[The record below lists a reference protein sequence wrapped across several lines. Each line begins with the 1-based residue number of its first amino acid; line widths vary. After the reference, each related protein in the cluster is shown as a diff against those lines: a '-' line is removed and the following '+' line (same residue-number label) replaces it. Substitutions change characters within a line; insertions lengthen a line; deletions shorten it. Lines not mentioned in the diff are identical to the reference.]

1 MSLFSDLE
9 ELPDDPGVYLIKDK
23 KDKVIYVGKAKSLK
37 KRVKQH
43 FQAVSLPREEKLQEL
58 ATRIDWILTRNES
71 EAIILEE
78 KLVKQ
83 LSPKLN
89 SMLKDDKSNLLICIT
104 LTEKY
109 PQLLIVRETD
119 PRNEK
124 NIYFGPFPSN
134 IMLRQTVK
142 LVLRLFPICNC
153 GKNVE
158 KLREKKSSIRCMR
171 ERLDRCLAPCK
182 NDISPKE
189 YIKTVKNVISFLNGD
204 VADLLDNLEK
214 EMWFASEEANFER
227 ATMIRDL
234 IQSVR
239 KILNLQEDLHSKI
252 KNIDVLAFEEEDSNI
267 AFCKLEIRNH
277 RVQNIKNYITARS
290 EKILFKTLSEV
301 QAFIYGTGESIKSI
315 LTSDDF
321 TKRFHPNIDLKIVY
335 PKEDT
340 SNQLVEIAKKNAKA
354 ELFRFLRDVQY
365 EKDAR
370 LVLKEMQNFFQLP
383 EEPTIIHG
391 FDISTLKGQLSV
403 GSCVTFVDGQPKKGL
418 YRRFRIRGFYTEPD
432 DYAMMEEVIKRKY
445 SSDTLKSDP
454 LPNLLIID
462 GGKGQLNIALEVLKK
477 LNLNIPA
484 ISIAKKNE
492 EIYVEW
498 SDSPIALEQDSF
510 VLKLVQNVRDEA
522 HRFAISYHKTLRA
535 RSVKSSEFEKIKG
548 IGKAKVFLLFQ
559 EYQNTKNIASA
570 NIEEIMKLIAVNEK
584 IAKEVIEIAK
594 RSTKKLL
601 LRKN

>member
-23 KDKVIYVGKAKSLK
+23 EDKVIYVGKAKNLK

-43 FQAVSLPREEKLQEL
+43 FQAVTLPREEKLQEL
-58 ATRIDWILTRNES
+58 ATRVDWILTRNET

-104 LTEKY
+104 LEEKY

-119 PRNEK
+119 PRNKK

-134 IMLRQTVK
+134 LMLRQTVK

-153 GKNVE
+153 GKDVE
-158 KLREKKSSIRCMR
+158 KLRKRKSSIRCMR
-171 ERLDRCLAPCK
+171 ERLNWCLAPCK
-182 NDISPKE
+182 NDISTEE
-189 YIKTVKNVISFLNGD
+189 YMKTVRNVLSFLKGD
-204 VADLLDNLEK
+204 IADLLDNLEK
-214 EMWFASEEANFER
+214 EMWSASEQADFER
-227 ATMIRDL
+227 ATVIRDL
-234 IQSVR
+234 IHSVR
-239 KILNLQEDLHSKI
+239 TILNLQEDLHSKV
-252 KNIDVLAFEEEDSNI
+252 KDIDVLAFVEEEPNL
-267 AFCKLEIRNH
+267 AFCKLEVRNH
-277 RVQNIKNYITARS
+277 RVQNIKNFIATKS
-290 EKILFKTLSEV
+290 EKVFFSTLGEVLIL
-301 QAFIYGTGESIKSI
+301 IYGTNESIKKL

-321 TKRFHPNIDLKIVY
+321 TERFKTNISLKIIY
-335 PKEDT
+335 PKDNT
-340 SNQLVEIAKKNAKA
+340 SKQLVEIAKKNART
-354 ELFRFLRDVQY
+354 ELYKFLRDIQY
-365 EKDAR
+365 EKDSS
-370 LVLKEMQNFFQLP
+370 LVLKDMKEVFHLP
-383 EEPTIIHG
+383 VEPAIIHG
-391 FDISTLKGQLSV
+391 FDISTLKGQFSV
-403 GSCVTFVDGQPKKGL
+403 GSCVTFVDGKPKKDL
-418 YRRFRIRGFYTEPD
+418 YRRFRIRRSYTDPD
-432 DYAMMEEVIKRKY
+432 DYAMMEEVIRRKY
-445 SSDTLKSDP
+445 SSDILKSDP

-477 LNLNIPA
+477 LKLSIPA

-492 EIYVEW
+492 DVYVEW
-498 SDSPIALEQDSF
+498 SDLPIALDQDSF

-535 RSVKSSEFEKIKG
+535 RAVKSSKFERIKG

-570 NIEEIMKLIAVNEK
+570 NIEEIMKLISVNEK
-584 IAKEVIEIAK
+584 IAEEVIETAK
-594 RSTKKLL
+594 RSSK
-601 LRKN
+601 

>member
-23 KDKVIYVGKAKSLK
+23 GDKVIYVGKAKSLK

-43 FQAVSLPREEKLQEL
+43 FQAVSLAREEKLQEL
-58 ATRIDWILTRNES
+58 ASRVDWILTRNES

-89 SMLKDDKSNLLICIT
+89 SMLKDDKSNLLISIT
-104 LTEKY
+104 LVEKY

-119 PRNEK
+119 SRNEK

-158 KLREKKSSIRCMR
+158 NLRIKKSSIRCMR

-182 NDISPKE
+182 NDISPEE
-189 YIKTVKNVISFLNGD
+189 YKKTVKNVISFLNGD

-214 EMWFASEEANFER
+214 EMWSASEEADFER
-227 ATMIRDL
+227 ATIIRDL

-239 KILNLQEDLHSKI
+239 TILNLQEDLHSKI
-252 KNIDVLAFEEEDSNI
+252 KNTDVLAFIEEEPNL

-277 RVQNIKNYITARS
+277 RVQNIKNYITSIS

-301 QAFIYGTGESIKSI
+301 LAFIYGTTESIKSI
-315 LTSDDF
+315 LISDDF
-321 TKRFHPNIDLKIVY
+321 TKRFNPNINLKIIY
-335 PKEDT
+335 PKDNT
-340 SNQLVEIAKKNAKA
+340 SNQLVDIAKKNART
-354 ELFRFLRDVQY
+354 ELFKFLRDIQY
-365 EKDAR
+365 GKDSS
-370 LVLKEMQNFFQLP
+370 LVLKEMKDFFQLP

-403 GSCVTFVDGQPKKGL
+403 GSCVTFVDGHPKKNL
-418 YRRFRIRGFYTEPD
+418 YRRFRIRGSYTDPD

-445 SSDTLKSDP
+445 SSEVLKSDP

-462 GGKGQLNIALEVLKK
+462 GGKGQLNIALDVLKK
-477 LNLNIPA
+477 LNLSIPA
-484 ISIAKKNE
+484 VSIAKKNE

-498 SDSPIALEQDSF
+498 SDLPITLDQDSF

-535 RSVKSSEFEKIKG
+535 RTVKSSNFERIKG
-548 IGKAKVFLLFQ
+548 IGKTKVFLLFQ
-559 EYQNTKNIASA
+559 EYKNTKNIASA
-570 NIEEIMKLIAVNEK
+570 SIEEIKKLISVNEK
-584 IAKEVIEIAK
+584 IAKKVIETAK
-594 RSTKKLL
+594 RSSK
-601 LRKN
+601 

>member
-9 ELPDDPGVYLIKDK
+9 ELPNDPGVYLIKDIE
-23 KDKVIYVGKAKSLK
+23 DIVIYVGKAKSLK

-58 ATRIDWILTRNES
+58 ATRVDWILTRNES

-83 LSPKLN
+83 LSPKFN

-104 LTEKY
+104 LIEKY

-119 PRNEK
+119 PRNKK

-158 KLREKKSSIRCMR
+158 NLRIKKSSIRCMR

-182 NDISPKE
+182 NDISTEE
-189 YIKTVKNVISFLNGD
+189 YTKTVKNVISFLNGD

-214 EMWFASEEANFER
+214 EMWSASEEADFER
-227 ATMIRDL
+227 ATIIRDL
-234 IQSVR
+234 TQSVR
-239 KILNLQEDLHSKI
+239 TILNLQEDLHSKI
-252 KNIDVLAFEEEDSNI
+252 KNIDVLAFVEEEPNL
-267 AFCKLEIRNH
+267 AFCKLEVRNH
-277 RVQNIKNYITARS
+277 RVQNIKNYITSKS
-290 EKILFKTLSEV
+290 EKILFKTLSEILV
-301 QAFIYGTGESIKSI
+301 FIYGTTESIKSI

-321 TKRFHPNIDLKIVY
+321 TKRFNPNINLKIVF
-335 PKEDT
+335 PKDNT
-340 SNQLVEIAKKNAKA
+340 SNQLVDIAKKNARA
-354 ELFRFLRDVQY
+354 ELFKFLRDIKY
-365 EKDAR
+365 EKDSK
-370 LVLKEMQNFFQLP
+370 LVLKEMQELFQLS

-403 GSCVTFVDGQPKKGL
+403 GSCVAFVDGQPKKDL
-418 YRRFRIRGFYTEPD
+418 YRRFRIRGSYTDPD

-445 SSDTLKSDP
+445 SSDILKSDP

-477 LNLNIPA
+477 LNLSIPA

-498 SDSPIALEQDSF
+498 LDLPITLDQDSF

-535 RSVKSSEFEKIKG
+535 RTVKSSNFERIKG

-559 EYQNTKNIASA
+559 EYQHIKNIASA
-570 NIEEIMKLIAVNEK
+570 NIEEIMKLISVNEK
-584 IAKEVIEIAK
+584 IAKEVIETAK
-594 RSTKKLL
+594 RSSK
-601 LRKN
+601 

>member
-23 KDKVIYVGKAKSLK
+23 EDKVIYVGKAKNLK

-43 FQAVSLPREEKLQEL
+43 FQTVTLPREEKLQEL

-83 LSPKLN
+83 LAPKLN

-104 LTEKY
+104 LEEKY

-142 LVLRLFPICNC
+142 LVLRLFPVCNC

-158 KLREKKSSIRCMR
+158 NLRKKKSSIRCMR
-171 ERLDRCLAPCK
+171 ERLDRCFAPCK

-204 VADLLDNLEK
+204 VADLLDNLEE
-214 EMWFASEEANFER
+214 EMWSASEEADFER
-227 ATMIRDL
+227 ATIIRDL

-239 KILNLQEDLHSKI
+239 TILNLQEDLHSKI
-252 KNIDVLAFEEEDSNI
+252 KHIDVLTFAEEDPNL

-277 RVQNIKNYITARS
+277 RVQNIKNYITTKS
-290 EKILFKTLSEV
+290 EKTFFKTLSEILI
-301 QAFIYGTGESIKSI
+301 FIYGTDDSIRKI
-315 LTSDDF
+315 LTNNDF
-321 TKRFHPNIDLKIVY
+321 TKRFNPNIDLKIVY
-335 PKEDT
+335 PNDDT
-340 SNQLVEIAKKNAKA
+340 SSQLVDIAQKNARA
-354 ELFRFLRDVQY
+354 ELFKFLRDIQY
-365 EKDAR
+365 EKDSS
-370 LVLKEMQNFFQLP
+370 LVLKEMKELFQLS
-383 EEPTIIHG
+383 EEPKIIHG

-403 GSCVTFVDGQPKKGL
+403 GSCVAFVEGQPKKDL
-418 YRRFRIRGFYTEPD
+418 YRRFRIRRSYTDPD
-432 DYAMMEEVIKRKY
+432 DYAMMEEVIRRKY
-445 SSDTLKSDP
+445 SSDVLKSDP
-454 LPNLLIID
+454 LPDLLIID

-477 LNLNIPA
+477 LNLSIPA

-492 EIYVEW
+492 DVYVEW
-498 SDSPIALEQDSF
+498 SDLPIALNQDSF

-522 HRFAISYHKTLRA
+522 HRFAISYHKTLRQ
-535 RSVKSSEFEKIKG
+535 RTVKSSNFERIKG

-559 EYQNTKNIASA
+559 EYQNTKNISSA
-570 NIEEIMKLIAVNEK
+570 NIEEIMKLISVNEK
-584 IAKEVIEIAK
+584 IAKEVIDTAK
-594 RSTKKLL
+594 KSSK
-601 LRKN
+601 